1 MSVSRHIDRYID
13 PFDLV
18 FSRSLLDDPLTSS
31 LLSLHNRAMNDLTHA
46 AGDKTSTVKRFS
58 PLLSADVV
66 ESENDYH
73 VHVDLPG
80 VNKEDLDISFNDGL
94 MTITAERKEV
104 MESNSVFHKVH
115 KVERNFGKVQRSIA
129 LPKNADAEH
138 AQASMKD
145 GVLMISFPKIAESP
159 KAKKIPIA

>member
-1 MSVSRHIDRYID
+1 MSVSRYIDRYID

-80 VNKEDLDISFNDGL
+80 KSRLALAKDVICMRSVYF
-94 MTITAERKEV
+94 TSICTCVYRTASRKRAFTRQT
-104 MESNSVFHKVH
+104 S
-115 KVERNFGKVQRSIA
+115 
-129 LPKNADAEH
+129 L
-138 AQASMKD
+138 
-145 GVLMISFPKIAESP
+145 
-159 KAKKIPIA
+159 